1 MAKPTL
7 KPRWASTVTGDPTR
21 YVEPPTVKKDIGWDV
36 GERPPSQYENW
47 LRGVTGDWIDW
58 LDTFESTPHTW
69 TATQT
74 FTPSTAAPGIVLGY
88 NSLTDSADETPS
100 LAFVAGTTTQSVVDR
115 LGAPSQRHITR
126 EYMWWGAPSITTV
139 GAADT
144 DAPLTGE
151 TRLWQR
157 HSGAGPAGSPNQ
169 FQVQVKLPEA
179 GFPSPTFNGYRY
191 LYHWS
196 SFESVTDQYHML
208 YGDSLLRLNSNG
220 RALVM
225 EFSIRANLP
234 DAPGDAIVAIGLL
247 ERGLDS
253 LAGLAGRDL
262 LTASNSFSIA
272 TANIYGGKW
281 QVFKRI
287 SGVTTITDT
296 GVLATDAY
304 RRVRVEIVKD
314 ANLGGTRT
322 NVYLD
327 GTNVHSSTSFYS
339 DPYFAFATVHKPIA
353 VGGFPNPSCA
363 LLTSPVRILAL
374 YSNV

>member
-7 KPRWASTVTGDPTR
+7 KPRWASTVTADPTR
-21 YVEPPTVKKDIGWDV
+21 YVEPPSTTKDVGWDV
-36 GERPPSQYENW
+36 GQRPPAQYENW
-47 LRGVTGDWIDW
+47 LRGTTGQWIDW
-58 LDTFESTPHTW
+58 LDTYEDTAHTW

-74 FTPSTAAPGIVLGY
+74 FTPSTAVPGIVLGY
-88 NSLTDSADETPS
+88 NSLTESADETPS
-100 LAFVAGTTTQSVVDR
+100 LAFKAGSNTQSVVDR
-115 LGAPSQRHITR
+115 LGAPSQRWLRR
-126 EYMWWGAPSITTV
+126 EYMWWGAPSLMTV

-144 DAPLTGE
+144 DVLIDGE

-157 HSGAGPAGSPNQ
+157 HSGAGPAGPPNQ
-169 FQVQVKLPEA
+169 FQVRVKLPES
-179 GFPSPTFNGYRY
+179 GLPSPTFNGYRY

-196 SFESVTDQYHML
+196 TFESVTDQYHMI
-208 YGDSLLRLNSNG
+208 YGDSLLRLNPNF

-234 DAPGDAIVAIGLL
+234 DAPGDSIVAIGLL

-253 LAGLAGRDL
+253 LAGLTGRDL
-262 LTASNSFSIA
+262 LTATNAFSLA

-314 ANLGGTRT
+314 TNLGGTRT
-322 NVYLD
+322 NVFID
-327 GTNVHSSTSFYS
+327 GSNVHSSTSFYP

-353 VGGFPNPSCA
+353 IGGFPNASCA
-363 LLTSPVRILAL
+363 LLASPVRILGL
-374 YSNV
+374 YNNV